1 MTWQQILKAIT
12 PQNVDEFYEDL
23 EDIFGIYG
31 IQNFFTYEIEKLFNE
46 LKTLYETDGITSNES
61 LQKFDTLASKILQE
75 LSNLYNTNKTEIER
89 AGYSLDE
96 FNKLLND
103 MSSRIMTAD
112 FIVDRNNPKIGAAGD
127 ALAFYRGKDDA
138 TNVNLFNDNFRSEY
152 NKKLITGTLSHEF
165 GHQASRNL
173 NYPYRG
179 EVPAGDTITEEF
191 IAYTSMYP
199 HAPNLAKINT
209 LLHSDVKAKAKVNKR
224 TMKMYMAMK
233 AALERDAPELIAAHG
248 DRLL

>member
-1 MTWQQILKAIT
+1 M
-12 PQNVDEFYEDL
+12 N
-23 EDIFGIYG
+23 
-31 IQNFFTYEIEKLFNE
+31 
-46 LKTLYETDGITSNES
+46 
-61 LQKFDTLASKILQE
+61 
-75 LSNLYNTNKTEIER
+75 
-89 AGYSLDE
+89 
-96 FNKLLND
+96 
-103 MSSRIMTAD
+103 SRIMTAD
-112 FIVDRNNPKIGAAGD
+112 FIVDRNNLKVGGGGD
-127 ALAFYRGKDDA
+127 AIAFYRPKDDS
-138 TNVNLFNDNFRSEY
+138 TNVNLFKPQFRSEY
-152 NKKLITGTLSHEF
+152 NKKLITDTLSHEF

-179 EVPAGDTITEEF
+179 EVPAGDIITEEF

>member
-12 PQNVDEFYEDL
+12 PQNVDDFYEDL

-46 LKTLYETDGITSNES
+46 LKTLYETDGVTSKES
-61 LQKFDTLASKILQE
+61 LQKFDTLAGKILQE

-89 AGYSLDE
+89 SGYSLDD
-96 FNKLLND
+96 FNELLNY
-103 MSSRIMTAD
+103 MSSKLMTAD
-112 FIVDRNNPKIGAAGD
+112 FIVDRSNPKVGGAGD
-127 ALAFYRGKDDA
+127 AIAFYRGKDDS
-138 TNVNLFNDNFRSEY
+138 TNVNLFKPQFRNEDS
-152 NKKLITGTLSHEF
+152 KKLITGTLNHEF

-173 NYPYRG
+173 NYPYRD
-179 EVPAGDTITEEF
+179 EVPAGDTLTEEF

-209 LLHSDVKAKAKVNKR
+209 LLHPSVKAKAKVNKR

-233 AALERDAPELIAAHG
+233 AALERDAPELIDTHG
-248 DRLL
+248 DRVL